1 MHCIKSY
8 EVEDIGKK
16 RERNQN
22 MKTKWKD
29 VNSLPGA
36 IYPMVLTT
44 IVRFDE
50 SRLRNRAVPKSPTLG
65 SHSELSKTLLAD
77 MSLHYWRGAVM
88 IKIWQSMCS
97 AYHDVN
103 SLSPIQ
109 FHCFLIIRQQK
120 TSFLSSCNDRSKTWF
135 FCASRIHIASRY
147 FDALCLII
155 LWPHFWNSVNCLT
168 LETDF
173 LNCC

>member
-1 MHCIKSY
+1 MIEKVTSLKSTICIHSIFKTSASACYYWLGMHCIKSY
-8 EVEDIGKK
+8 EVEDIGNK

-109 FHCFLIIRQQK
+109 FHCFLIIRQHRKQV
-120 TSFLSSCNDRSKTWF
+120 SFLHVMIDQKHDSFVQAES
-135 FCASRIHIASRY
+135 I
-147 FDALCLII
+147 
-155 LWPHFWNSVNCLT
+155 
-168 LETDF
+168 
-173 LNCC
+173 

>member
-1 MHCIKSY
+1 MAKFKTLTRAHSTIKWKMIEKVTSLKSTICIHSIFKTSASACYYWLGMHCIKSY
-8 EVEDIGKK
+8 EVEDIGNK

-77 MSLHYWRGAVM
+77 MSLCTIGGVKSWWR
-88 IKIWQSMCS
+88 
-97 AYHDVN
+97 
-103 SLSPIQ
+103 
-109 FHCFLIIRQQK
+109 
-120 TSFLSSCNDRSKTWF
+120 
-135 FCASRIHIASRY
+135 
-147 FDALCLII
+147 
-155 LWPHFWNSVNCLT
+155 
-168 LETDF
+168 
-173 LNCC
+173 